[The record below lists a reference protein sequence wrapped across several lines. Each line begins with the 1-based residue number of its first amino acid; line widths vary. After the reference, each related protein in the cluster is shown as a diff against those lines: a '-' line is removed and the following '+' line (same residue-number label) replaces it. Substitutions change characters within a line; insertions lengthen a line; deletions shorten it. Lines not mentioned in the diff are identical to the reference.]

1 MATGNVNTAPVPV
14 TPTQEDLIRYRI
26 LCAILDNLCREG
38 ELDAQ
43 TRDRANAV
51 LAMKTGLKQDSI
63 FI

>member
-1 MATGNVNTAPVPV
+1 M
-14 TPTQEDLIRYRI
+14 PTQEDLVLYRI
-26 LCAILDNLCREG
+26 LCAMLDNLCREG

-51 LAMKTGLKQDSI
+51 LAMKTGLKRDSI

>member
-1 MATGNVNTAPVPV
+1 M
-14 TPTQEDLIRYRI
+14 
-26 LCAILDNLCREG
+26 LDNLCRTG

-43 TRDRANAV
+43 TSDRASAV

>member
-1 MATGNVNTAPVPV
+1 MATGNAITAPVPV

-26 LCAILDNLCREG
+26 LCAMLDNLCREG

-43 TRDRANAV
+43 TRDRANTV
-51 LAMKTGLKQDSI
+51 LAMKTALNRDSI

>member
-26 LCAILDNLCREG
+26 LCAMLDNLCRTG
-38 ELDAQ
+38 ELDAL
-43 TRDRANAV
+43 TRDRANAI
-51 LAMKTGLKQDSI
+51 LAMKTGLKRDSI

>member
-1 MATGNVNTAPVPV
+1 M
-14 TPTQEDLIRYRI
+14 PTQEDLVLYRI
-26 LCAILDNLCREG
+26 LCAAMDNLGRAG

-51 LAMKTGLKQDSI
+51 LAMKTGLKRDSI

>member
-1 MATGNVNTAPVPV
+1 METENVNTAPVPV

-26 LCAILDNLCREG
+26 LCAMLDNLCREG
-38 ELDAQ
+38 ELNAQ

>member
-26 LCAILDNLCREG
+26 LCAMLDNLCREG
-38 ELDAQ
+38 ELDDQ

-51 LAMKTGLKQDSI
+51 LAMKTGLKRDSI

>member
-1 MATGNVNTAPVPV
+1 M
-14 TPTQEDLIRYRI
+14 
-26 LCAILDNLCREG
+26 LDNLCREG

-51 LAMKTGLKQDSI
+51 FAMKTGLKQDSI

>member
-1 MATGNVNTAPVPV
+1 MATGNVNTAPAPV

-26 LCAILDNLCREG
+26 LCAMLDNLYRTG
-38 ELDAQ
+38 ELDVQ

-51 LAMKTGLKQDSI
+51 LALKTGLKRDSI

>member
-26 LCAILDNLCREG
+26 LCAMLENLCRTG
-38 ELDAQ
+38 DLDAQ

>member
-26 LCAILDNLCREG
+26 LCAMLDNLCRTG
-38 ELDAQ
+38 ELDAL
-43 TRDRANAV
+43 TRDQANAI
-51 LAMKTGLKQDSI
+51 LAMKTGLKRDSI

>member
-26 LCAILDNLCREG
+26 LCAMLDNLYRTG